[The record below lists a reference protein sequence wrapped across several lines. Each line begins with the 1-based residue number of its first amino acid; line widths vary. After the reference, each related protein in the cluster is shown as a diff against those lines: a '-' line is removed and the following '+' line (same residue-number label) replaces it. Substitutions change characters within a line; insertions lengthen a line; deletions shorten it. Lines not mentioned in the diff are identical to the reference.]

1 MTDAHATGAVQT
13 PNAPATGSANG
24 EFLVRAEGVW
34 KIFGPRADDIIGTP
48 DADLSRAELRE
59 KTGCVIAVRDVT
71 IDVKPGEMFVVM
83 GLSGSGKS
91 TLIRTL
97 IRLIEPTPAASRSP
111 VATYAPPTRTT
122 CASCGAA
129 RSRWSSSTSACSPTA
144 P

>member
-1 MTDAHATGAVQT
+1 MTDAHGTGAVQT
-13 PNAPATGSANG
+13 PETPATGSANG

-71 IDVKPGEMFVVM
+71 TDIKPGEMFVVM

-97 IRLIEPTPAASRSP
+97 MTLTNEQQEQ
-111 VATYAPPTRTT
+111 VAKAIAGDKVPPDK
-122 CASCGAA
+122 AGQDWVDDNQKEVQSWLENG
-129 RSRWSSSTSACSPTA
+129 
-144 P
+144 